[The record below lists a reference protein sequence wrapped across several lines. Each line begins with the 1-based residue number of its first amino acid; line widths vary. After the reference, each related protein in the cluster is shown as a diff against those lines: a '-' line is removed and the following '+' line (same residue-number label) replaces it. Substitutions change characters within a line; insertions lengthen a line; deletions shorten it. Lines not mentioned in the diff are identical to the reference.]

1 MEVKER
7 EIRNNL
13 ILKVALDVPLYKLF
27 DYQLNKK
34 NSTKPSIGSRVLV
47 PFGKQKKV
55 GVIIDIVN
63 RSSVAKS
70 KLKECISI
78 LDENPIFEKKQL
90 DFIHFAS
97 NYYQYPLGRV
107 LYAAM
112 PGNLR
117 KGKSLTK
124 FIDSIVITDNGK
136 NVDLDNLK
144 KRAPKQA
151 ALMSILMENHTLDS
165 NGLSNIFPEWK
176 KYSKRPIEKN
186 WIKIEQ
192 IIESHKDIQKLDKNT
207 KGLAL
212 NSEQKKAILDVKKSS
227 TFNTFLLDGV
237 TGSGKTEIY
246 LSLISDVIERGQDA
260 LILVPEIGL
269 INQLNRRIEVRLG
282 IKPSQYHSGLTE
294 NERFITWK
302 KIQES
307 KTRIILGTRS
317 AILAPFKN
325 LGLIVVDEEHD
336 ISYKQQEGFRYS
348 ARDLAVMRA
357 KNFNIPIILG
367 SATPS
372 LESFNQHVNNKYK
385 YLTLKKRAGNAK
397 MPSMHLIDLN
407 KGHSEDGLSKL
418 LIKSMNEHIEND
430 GQILVFINRRGYAPT
445 LICKTCN
452 FIAECSRCDSRMTL
466 YLSKKLLLC
475 HHCNYKE
482 KYKNSCIKC
491 DSEMIALGQGS
502 QRIEDSLKKHF
513 PNEQI
518 LRIDSDSTQQK
529 NSLDE
534 ALEKAK
540 AGKAKILVG
549 TQMLSKGH
557 HFSSLSLVV
566 VVNADQGLFS
576 NDFRGSE
583 RLAQNIIQVAGR
595 AGREKK
601 KGQVIIQTEYPD
613 HPFWPLLFQG
623 GYKEIVEMTLMDRKS
638 ANWPP
643 YSFIVLIRAQSHRK
657 KYTWSFLEEAKKIL
671 ISQKPNF
678 SILGPVSAPM
688 EKKASH
694 YRGQLLLQSEGRKSL
709 NQTLKM
715 FIDEIERKKFVRRVK
730 WSIDVDP
737 IELF

>member
-1 MEVKER
+1 
-7 EIRNNL
+7 
-13 ILKVALDVPLYKLF
+13 
-27 DYQLNKK
+27 
-34 NSTKPSIGSRVLV
+34 
-47 PFGKQKKV
+47 
-55 GVIIDIVN
+55 
-63 RSSVAKS
+63 
-70 KLKECISI
+70 
-78 LDENPIFEKKQL
+78 
-90 DFIHFAS
+90 
-97 NYYQYPLGRV
+97 
-107 LYAAM
+107 M

-117 KGKSLTK
+117 KGKSLTR

-136 NVDLDNLK
+136 NIDLVSLK

-165 NGLSNIFPEWK
+165 NSLSNIFPEWK

-207 KGLAL
+207 KGPAL
-212 NSEQKKAILDVKKSS
+212 NSEQKKAILDVKKSH

-372 LESFNQHVNNKYK
+372 LESFKQHVNNKYK
-385 YLTLKKRAGNAK
+385 YLPLKKRAGNAK
-397 MPSMHLIDLN
+397 LPSMHLIDLN

-475 HHCNYKE
+475 HHCGYKE
-482 KYKNSCIKC
+482 KYQKSCIKC
-491 DSEMIALGQGS
+491 DTEMIALGQGS

-518 LRIDSDSTQQK
+518 LRIDSDSTRQK
-529 NSLDE
+529 SSLNE

-540 AGKAKILVG
+540 TGKAKILVG

-595 AGREKK
+595 AGGKRKK
-601 KGQVIIQTEYPD
+601 DK
-613 HPFWPLLFQG
+613 LLF
-623 GYKEIVEMTLMDRKS
+623 KRS
-638 ANWPP
+638 
-643 YSFIVLIRAQSHRK
+643 
-657 KYTWSFLEEAKKIL
+657 IL
-671 ISQKPNF
+671 IIHFGHYYFKVV
-678 SILGPVSAPM
+678 I
-688 EKKASH
+688 KK
-694 YRGQLLLQSEGRKSL
+694 
-709 NQTLKM
+709 
-715 FIDEIERKKFVRRVK
+715 
-730 WSIDVDP
+730 
-737 IELF
+737 

>member
-1 MEVKER
+1 
-7 EIRNNL
+7 
-13 ILKVALDVPLYKLF
+13 
-27 DYQLNKK
+27 
-34 NSTKPSIGSRVLV
+34 
-47 PFGKQKKV
+47 
-55 GVIIDIVN
+55 
-63 RSSVAKS
+63 
-70 KLKECISI
+70 
-78 LDENPIFEKKQL
+78 
-90 DFIHFAS
+90 
-97 NYYQYPLGRV
+97 
-107 LYAAM
+107 M

-124 FIDSIVITDNGK
+124 FIDSVGITDDGK
-136 NVDLDNLK
+136 NINLASLK

-151 ALMSILMENHTLDS
+151 ALMSILMKKNTLDS
-165 NGLSNIFPEWK
+165 HVLSNIFPEWK
-176 KYSKRPIEKN
+176 KYSKRPIENN
-186 WIKIEQ
+186 WIKISQ
-192 IIESHKDIQKLDKNT
+192 IVESYSDPRKLKKST
-207 KGLAL
+207 KGPKL
-212 NSEQKKAILDVKKSS
+212 NSEQKKAILDIKNSP

-237 TGSGKTEIY
+237 TGSGKTEVY

-269 INQLNRRIEVRLG
+269 IDQLNRRIEARLG
-282 IKPSQYHSGLTE
+282 ITPSQYHSGLTE
-294 NERFITWK
+294 TERFITWK

-348 ARDLAVMRA
+348 ARDLAIMMA
-357 KNFNIPIILG
+357 KDFNVPIILG

-372 LESFNQHVNNKYK
+372 IESFKQHVNNKYK

-397 MPSMHLIDLN
+397 LPSMHLIDLN
-407 KGHSEDGLSKL
+407 NSNSEDGLSKL
-418 LIKSMNEHIEND
+418 LIKTINEHIKND

-445 LICKTCN
+445 LICNTCN
-452 FIAECSRCDSRMTL
+452 SIAECSRCDSRMTL

-475 HHCNYKE
+475 HHCGYKE
-482 KYKNSCIKC
+482 KFKKNCIKC
-491 DSEMIALGQGS
+491 NSEMMALGQGS
-502 QRIEDSLKKHF
+502 QRIEDTLKKYF

-518 LRIDSDSTQQK
+518 LRVDSDSTRK
-529 NSLDE
+529 KGSLNE
-534 ALEKAK
+534 ALETAK
-540 AGKAKILVG
+540 KGKAKILVG

-595 AGREKK
+595 AGRENK

-623 GYKEIVEMTLMDRKS
+623 GYKEIVEMTLLDRKS

-643 YSFIVLIRAQSHRK
+643 YSFIVLIRAQSYRK
-657 KYTWSFLEEAKKIL
+657 KYTWSFLEEAKRIL
-671 ISQKPNF
+671 ISQKPDF
-678 SILGPVSAPM
+678 SVLGPVSAPM
-688 EKKASH
+688 ERKASQ
-694 YRGQLLLQSEGRKSL
+694 YRGQLLLQSTGRKSL
-709 NQTLKM
+709 NQNLKI
-715 FIDEIERKKFVRRVK
+715 FIDEIERKKLVRRVK

>member
-1 MEVKER
+1 
-7 EIRNNL
+7 
-13 ILKVALDVPLYKLF
+13 
-27 DYQLNKK
+27 
-34 NSTKPSIGSRVLV
+34 
-47 PFGKQKKV
+47 
-55 GVIIDIVN
+55 
-63 RSSVAKS
+63 
-70 KLKECISI
+70 
-78 LDENPIFEKKQL
+78 
-90 DFIHFAS
+90 
-97 NYYQYPLGRV
+97 
-107 LYAAM
+107 M

-136 NVDLDNLK
+136 NVDLDSLK

-207 KGLAL
+207 KGPTL
-212 NSEQKKAILDVKKSS
+212 NSEQKKAILDVKKSH

-302 KIQES
+302 KIKES

-325 LGLIVVDEEHD
+325 LGLIIVDEEHD

-397 MPSMHLIDLN
+397 LPSMHLIDLN

-475 HHCNYKE
+475 HHCGYKE
-482 KYKNSCIKC
+482 KYKKSCIKC

-518 LRIDSDSTQQK
+518 LRIDSDSTRQK
-529 NSLDE
+529 SSLNE

-540 AGKAKILVG
+540 TGKAKILVG

-694 YRGQLLLQSEGRKSL
+694 YRGQLLLQSKGRKSL
-709 NQTLKM
+709 NQSLKM

>member
-1 MEVKER
+1 
-7 EIRNNL
+7 
-13 ILKVALDVPLYKLF
+13 
-27 DYQLNKK
+27 
-34 NSTKPSIGSRVLV
+34 
-47 PFGKQKKV
+47 
-55 GVIIDIVN
+55 
-63 RSSVAKS
+63 
-70 KLKECISI
+70 
-78 LDENPIFEKKQL
+78 
-90 DFIHFAS
+90 
-97 NYYQYPLGRV
+97 
-107 LYAAM
+107 M

-124 FIDSIVITDNGK
+124 FINSIVITDNGK
-136 NVDLDNLK
+136 NVDLDSLK

-246 LSLISDVIERGQDA
+246 LNLISDVIERGQDA

-372 LESFNQHVNNKYK
+372 LESFNQHLTNKYK

-418 LIKSMNEHIEND
+418 LIKSMNEHIENE

-466 YLSKKLLLC
+466 YLSKRLLLC
-475 HHCNYKE
+475 HHCGYKE
-482 KYKNSCIKC
+482 KYKKSCIKC
-491 DSEMIALGQGS
+491 DSEMMALGQGS
-502 QRIEDSLKKHF
+502 QRIEDALKKHF

-518 LRIDSDSTQQK
+518 LRIDSDSTRQK
-529 NSLDE
+529 SSLDE

-540 AGKAKILVG
+540 TGKAKILVG

-709 NQTLKM
+709 NQSLKV

>member
-27 DYQLNKK
+27 DYQQNKK

-124 FIDSIVITDNGK
+124 FINSIVITDNGK
-136 NVDLDNLK
+136 NIDLDSLK

-192 IIESHKDIQKLDKNT
+192 IIEPHKDTQKLDKNT
-207 KGLAL
+207 KGPAL
-212 NSEQKKAILDVKKSS
+212 NSEQKKAILDIKKSS

-294 NERFITWK
+294 KERFITWK

-715 FIDEIERKKFVRRVK
+715 FINEIERKKFIRRVK

>member
-1 MEVKER
+1 
-7 EIRNNL
+7 
-13 ILKVALDVPLYKLF
+13 
-27 DYQLNKK
+27 
-34 NSTKPSIGSRVLV
+34 
-47 PFGKQKKV
+47 
-55 GVIIDIVN
+55 
-63 RSSVAKS
+63 
-70 KLKECISI
+70 
-78 LDENPIFEKKQL
+78 
-90 DFIHFAS
+90 
-97 NYYQYPLGRV
+97 
-107 LYAAM
+107 M

-136 NVDLDNLK
+136 NVDLDSLK

-151 ALMSILMENHTLDS
+151 ALMSILMENYTLDS
-165 NGLSNIFPEWK
+165 NSLSNIFPEWK

-207 KGLAL
+207 EGPAL

-294 NERFITWK
+294 KERFITWK

-372 LESFNQHVNNKYK
+372 LESFNQHLNNKYK

-418 LIKSMNEHIEND
+418 LIKSMNKHIEND

-475 HHCNYKE
+475 HHCGYKE
-482 KYKNSCIKC
+482 KYKKSCIKC

-502 QRIEDSLKKHF
+502 QRIEESLKKHF

-518 LRIDSDSTQQK
+518 LRIDSDSTRQK

-613 HPFWPLLFQG
+613 HPFWPLLFQD

-709 NQTLKM
+709 NQSLKV

>member
-1 MEVKER
+1 M
-7 EIRNNL
+7 
-13 ILKVALDVPLYKLF
+13 
-27 DYQLNKK
+27 
-34 NSTKPSIGSRVLV
+34 
-47 PFGKQKKV
+47 
-55 GVIIDIVN
+55 
-63 RSSVAKS
+63 
-70 KLKECISI
+70 
-78 LDENPIFEKKQL
+78 
-90 DFIHFAS
+90 
-97 NYYQYPLGRV
+97 
-107 LYAAM
+107 
-112 PGNLR
+112 
-117 KGKSLTK
+117 
-124 FIDSIVITDNGK
+124 ITDNVK
-136 NVDLDNLK
+136 KVDIVSLK
-144 KRAPKQA
+144 KRSPKQA
-151 ALMSILMENHTLDS
+151 ALMSILMENYTLDS
-165 NGLSNIFPEWK
+165 NSLSNIFPEWK

-192 IIESHKDIQKLDKNT
+192 IIEPHKDTQKLDKNT
-207 KGLAL
+207 KGPAL

-294 NERFITWK
+294 KERFITWK

-418 LIKSMNEHIEND
+418 LIKSMNKHIEND

-475 HHCNYKE
+475 HHCGYKE
-482 KYKNSCIKC
+482 KYKKSCIKC

-502 QRIEDSLKKHF
+502 QRIEESLKKHF

-613 HPFWPLLFQG
+613 HPFWPLLFQD

-709 NQTLKM
+709 NQSLKV

>member
-192 IIESHKDIQKLDKNT
+192 IIEPHKDTQKLDKNT
-207 KGLAL
+207 KGPAL

-246 LSLISDVIERGQDA
+246 LSLISDVIERGQNA

-294 NERFITWK
+294 KERFITWK

-657 KYTWSFLEEAKKIL
+657 KYTWSFLEVAKKIL

-715 FIDEIERKKFVRRVK
+715 FIDEIERKKFIRRVK

>member
-27 DYQLNKK
+27 DYQQNKK

-192 IIESHKDIQKLDKNT
+192 IIEPHKDIQKLDKNT
-207 KGLAL
+207 KGPAL

-294 NERFITWK
+294 KERFITWK

-715 FIDEIERKKFVRRVK
+715 FIDEIERKKFIRRVK

>member
-192 IIESHKDIQKLDKNT
+192 IIEPHKDIQKLDKNT
-207 KGLAL
+207 KGPAL

-294 NERFITWK
+294 KERFITWK

-715 FIDEIERKKFVRRVK
+715 FINEIERKKFIRRVK

>member
-1 MEVKER
+1 
-7 EIRNNL
+7 
-13 ILKVALDVPLYKLF
+13 
-27 DYQLNKK
+27 
-34 NSTKPSIGSRVLV
+34 
-47 PFGKQKKV
+47 
-55 GVIIDIVN
+55 
-63 RSSVAKS
+63 
-70 KLKECISI
+70 
-78 LDENPIFEKKQL
+78 
-90 DFIHFAS
+90 
-97 NYYQYPLGRV
+97 
-107 LYAAM
+107 M

-124 FIDSIVITDNGK
+124 FIDSVGITDDGK
-136 NVDLDNLK
+136 NINLASLK

-151 ALMSILMENHTLDS
+151 ALMSILMKKNTLDS
-165 NGLSNIFPEWK
+165 HVLSNIFPEWK
-176 KYSKRPIEKN
+176 KYSKRLIENN
-186 WIKIEQ
+186 WIKISQ
-192 IIESHKDIQKLDKNT
+192 IVESYSDPRKLKKST
-207 KGLAL
+207 KGPKL
-212 NSEQKKAILDVKKSS
+212 NSEQKKAILDIKNSP

-237 TGSGKTEIY
+237 TGSGKTEVY

-269 INQLNRRIEVRLG
+269 IDQLNRRIEARLG
-282 IKPSQYHSGLTE
+282 ITPSQYHSGLTE
-294 NERFITWK
+294 TERFITWK

-348 ARDLAVMRA
+348 ARDLAIMMA
-357 KNFNIPIILG
+357 KDFNVPIILG

-372 LESFNQHVNNKYK
+372 IESFKQHVNNKYK

-397 MPSMHLIDLN
+397 LPSMHLIDLN
-407 KGHSEDGLSKL
+407 NSNSEDGLSKL
-418 LIKSMNEHIEND
+418 LIKTINEHIKND

-445 LICKTCN
+445 LICNTCN
-452 FIAECSRCDSRMTL
+452 SIAECSRCDSRMTL

-475 HHCNYKE
+475 HHCGYKE
-482 KYKNSCIKC
+482 KFKKNCIKC
-491 DSEMIALGQGS
+491 NSEMMALGQGS
-502 QRIEDSLKKHF
+502 QRIEDTLKKYF

-518 LRIDSDSTQQK
+518 LRVDSDSTRK
-529 NSLDE
+529 KGSLNE
-534 ALEKAK
+534 ALETAK
-540 AGKAKILVG
+540 KGKAKILVG

-595 AGREKK
+595 AGRENK

-623 GYKEIVEMTLMDRKS
+623 GYKEIVEMTLLDRKS

-643 YSFIVLIRAQSHRK
+643 YSFIVLIRAQSYRK
-657 KYTWSFLEEAKKIL
+657 KYTWSFLEEAKRIL
-671 ISQKPNF
+671 ISQKPDF
-678 SILGPVSAPM
+678 SVLGPVSAPM
-688 EKKASH
+688 ERKASQ
-694 YRGQLLLQSEGRKSL
+694 YRGQLLLQSTGRKSL
-709 NQTLKM
+709 NQNLKI
-715 FIDEIERKKFVRRVK
+715 FIDEIERKKLVRRVK

>member
-136 NVDLDNLK
+136 NVDLDSLK

-207 KGLAL
+207 EGLAL

-294 NERFITWK
+294 KERFITWK

-372 LESFNQHVNNKYK
+372 LESFNQHLNNKYK

-418 LIKSMNEHIEND
+418 LIKSMNEHIENE

-491 DSEMIALGQGS
+491 DSEMMALGQGS
-502 QRIEDSLKKHF
+502 QRIEDALKKHF

-529 NSLDE
+529 SSLDE

-694 YRGQLLLQSEGRKSL
+694 YRGQLLLQSKGRKSL

>member
-136 NVDLDNLK
+136 NVHLDSLK

-192 IIESHKDIQKLDKNT
+192 IIEPHKDTQKLDKNT
-207 KGLAL
+207 KGPAL
-212 NSEQKKAILDVKKSS
+212 NSEQKKAILDIKKSS

-294 NERFITWK
+294 KERFITWK

-475 HHCNYKE
+475 HHCGYKE
-482 KYKNSCIKC
+482 KYKKSCIKC
-491 DSEMIALGQGS
+491 DSEMMALGQGS

-518 LRIDSDSTQQK
+518 LRIDSDSTRQK
-529 NSLDE
+529 SSLDE

-715 FIDEIERKKFVRRVK
+715 FIDEIERKKFIRRVK

>member
-1 MEVKER
+1 M
-7 EIRNNL
+7 
-13 ILKVALDVPLYKLF
+13 
-27 DYQLNKK
+27 
-34 NSTKPSIGSRVLV
+34 
-47 PFGKQKKV
+47 
-55 GVIIDIVN
+55 
-63 RSSVAKS
+63 
-70 KLKECISI
+70 I
-78 LDENPIFEKKQL
+78 LDENPIFEKRQL
-90 DFIHFAS
+90 DFINFAS

-124 FIDSIVITDNGK
+124 FIDSVGITDNGK
-136 NVDLDNLK
+136 NIDLVSLK

-151 ALMSILMENHTLDS
+151 ALMSILMKKNTLDS
-165 NGLSNIFPEWK
+165 HVLNNIFPEWK

-192 IIESHKDIQKLDKNT
+192 IIESYRDPQKLNKST
-207 KGLAL
+207 KGPKL
-212 NSEQKKAILDVKKSS
+212 NSEQKKAILDVKNSP

-237 TGSGKTEIY
+237 TGSGKTEVY
-246 LSLISDVIERGQDA
+246 LSLISDVIDRGQDA

-269 INQLNRRIEVRLG
+269 IDQINRRIEARLG

-294 NERFITWK
+294 TERFITWK

-348 ARDLAVMRA
+348 ARDLAIMMA
-357 KNFNIPIILG
+357 KDFNIPIILG

-372 LESFNQHVNNKYK
+372 IESFKQHINNKYK

-397 MPSMHLIDLN
+397 LPSMHLIDLN
-407 KGHSEDGLSKL
+407 NGNSEDGLSKL
-418 LIKSMNEHIEND
+418 LIKTINEHIKND
-430 GQILVFINRRGYAPT
+430 GQILIFINRRGYAPT

-452 FIAECSRCDSRMTL
+452 SIAECSRCDSRMTL
-466 YLSKKLLLC
+466 YLSKKTLLC
-475 HHCNYKE
+475 HHCGYKE
-482 KYKNSCIKC
+482 KFKKSCIKC
-491 DSEMIALGQGS
+491 NSELMALGQGS

-513 PNEQI
+513 PNERI
-518 LRIDSDSTQQK
+518 LRVDSDSTRK
-529 NSLDE
+529 KGSLNE
-534 ALEKAK
+534 ALETAK
-540 AGKAKILVG
+540 KGQAKILVG

-595 AGREKK
+595 AGRENKR
-601 KGQVIIQTEYPD
+601 GQVIIQTEYPD
-613 HPFWPLLFQG
+613 HPFWSLLFQG
-623 GYKEIVEMTLMDRKS
+623 GYKEIIEMTLLDRKS

-643 YSFIVLIRAQSHRK
+643 YSFIVLIRARSHRK
-657 KYTWSFLEEAKKIL
+657 KYTWSFLEEAKRIL
-671 ISQKPNF
+671 VSLKPDF
-678 SILGPVSAPM
+678 SVLGPVSAPM
-688 EKKASH
+688 ERKASH
-694 YRGQLLLQSEGRKSL
+694 YRGQLLLQSTGRKSL
-709 NQTLKM
+709 NQSLKI
-715 FIDEIERKKFVRRVK
+715 FIDEIERKKLVRRVK

>member
-1 MEVKER
+1 
-7 EIRNNL
+7 
-13 ILKVALDVPLYKLF
+13 
-27 DYQLNKK
+27 
-34 NSTKPSIGSRVLV
+34 
-47 PFGKQKKV
+47 
-55 GVIIDIVN
+55 
-63 RSSVAKS
+63 
-70 KLKECISI
+70 
-78 LDENPIFEKKQL
+78 
-90 DFIHFAS
+90 
-97 NYYQYPLGRV
+97 
-107 LYAAM
+107 M

-124 FIDSIVITDNGK
+124 FIDSVGITDDGK
-136 NVDLDNLK
+136 NINLASLK

-151 ALMSILMENHTLDS
+151 ALMSILMKKNTLDS
-165 NGLSNIFPEWK
+165 HVLSNIFPEWK
-176 KYSKRPIEKN
+176 KYSKRPIENN
-186 WIKIEQ
+186 WIKISQ
-192 IIESHKDIQKLDKNT
+192 IVESYSDPQKLKKST
-207 KGLAL
+207 KGPKL
-212 NSEQKKAILDVKKSS
+212 NSEQKKAILDIKNSP

-237 TGSGKTEIY
+237 TGSGKTEVY

-269 INQLNRRIEVRLG
+269 IDQLNRRIEARLG
-282 IKPSQYHSGLTE
+282 ITPSQYHSGLTE
-294 NERFITWK
+294 TERFITWK

-348 ARDLAVMRA
+348 ARDLAIMMA
-357 KNFNIPIILG
+357 KDFNVPIILG

-372 LESFNQHVNNKYK
+372 IESFKQHVNNKYK

-397 MPSMHLIDLN
+397 LPSMHLIDLN
-407 KGHSEDGLSKL
+407 NSNSEDGLSKL
-418 LIKSMNEHIEND
+418 LIKTINEHIKND

-445 LICKTCN
+445 LICNTCN
-452 FIAECSRCDSRMTL
+452 SIAECSRCDSRMTL

-475 HHCNYKE
+475 HHCGYKE
-482 KYKNSCIKC
+482 KFKKNCIKC
-491 DSEMIALGQGS
+491 NSEMMALGQGS
-502 QRIEDSLKKHF
+502 QRIEDTLKKYF

-518 LRIDSDSTQQK
+518 LRVDSDSTRK
-529 NSLDE
+529 KGSLNE
-534 ALEKAK
+534 ALETAK
-540 AGKAKILVG
+540 KGKAKILVG

-595 AGREKK
+595 AGRENK

-623 GYKEIVEMTLMDRKS
+623 GYKEIVEMTLLDRKS

-643 YSFIVLIRAQSHRK
+643 YSFIVLIRAQSYRK
-657 KYTWSFLEEAKKIL
+657 KYTWSFLEEAKRIL
-671 ISQKPNF
+671 ISQKPDF
-678 SILGPVSAPM
+678 SVLGPVSAPM
-688 EKKASH
+688 ERKASQ
-694 YRGQLLLQSEGRKSL
+694 YRGQLLLQSTGRKSL
-709 NQTLKM
+709 NQNLKI
-715 FIDEIERKKFVRRVK
+715 FIDEIERKKLVRRVK

>member
-70 KLKECISI
+70 KLKECIS
-78 LDENPIFEKKQL
+78 
-90 DFIHFAS
+90 
-97 NYYQYPLGRV
+97 
-107 LYAAM
+107 M

-207 KGLAL
+207 KGPTL
-212 NSEQKKAILDVKKSS
+212 NPEQKKAILDVKKSS

-294 NERFITWK
+294 KERFITWK

-418 LIKSMNEHIEND
+418 LIESMNEHIEND

-709 NQTLKM
+709 NQSLKV

>member
-1 MEVKER
+1 
-7 EIRNNL
+7 
-13 ILKVALDVPLYKLF
+13 
-27 DYQLNKK
+27 
-34 NSTKPSIGSRVLV
+34 
-47 PFGKQKKV
+47 
-55 GVIIDIVN
+55 
-63 RSSVAKS
+63 
-70 KLKECISI
+70 
-78 LDENPIFEKKQL
+78 
-90 DFIHFAS
+90 
-97 NYYQYPLGRV
+97 
-107 LYAAM
+107 M

-124 FIDSIVITDNGK
+124 FIDSVVITDNGK
-136 NVDLDNLK
+136 NIDLVSLK

-151 ALMSILMENHTLDS
+151 ALMRILMKKNILDS
-165 NGLSNIFPEWK
+165 HVLSNIFPEWK

-192 IIESHKDIQKLDKNT
+192 IIESYRDPQKLNKST
-207 KGLAL
+207 KVPKL
-212 NSEQKKAILDVKKSS
+212 NSEQKKAILDVKNSP

-237 TGSGKTEIY
+237 TGSGKTEVY

-269 INQLNRRIEVRLG
+269 INQLNRRIEARFG

-294 NERFITWK
+294 TERFITWK

-307 KTRIILGTRS
+307 KTRITLGTRS

-348 ARDLAVMRA
+348 ARDLAIMMA
-357 KNFNIPIILG
+357 KDFNIPIILG

-372 LESFNQHVNNKYK
+372 IESFKQHVNEKYK

-397 MPSMHLIDLN
+397 LPSMHLIDLN
-407 KGHSEDGLSKL
+407 NGNSEDGLSKL
-418 LIKSMNEHIEND
+418 LIKTINEHIKND

-452 FIAECSRCDSRMTL
+452 YIAECSRCDSRMTL

-475 HHCNYKE
+475 HHCGYKE
-482 KYKNSCIKC
+482 KFKKNCIKC
-491 DSEMIALGQGS
+491 NSEMMALGQGS
-502 QRIEDSLKKHF
+502 QRIEDTLKKYF

-518 LRIDSDSTQQK
+518 LRVDSDSTRK
-529 NSLDE
+529 KGSLNE
-534 ALEKAK
+534 ALETAK
-540 AGKAKILVG
+540 KGKAKILVG

-595 AGREKK
+595 AGRENK

-623 GYKEIVEMTLMDRKS
+623 GYKKIVEMTLLDRKS

-657 KYTWSFLEEAKKIL
+657 KYTWSFLEEARRIL
-671 ISQKPNF
+671 VSQKPDF
-678 SILGPVSAPM
+678 SVLGPVSSPM
-688 EKKASH
+688 ERKASQ
-694 YRGQLLLQSEGRKSL
+694 YRGQLLLQSTRRKSL
-709 NQTLKM
+709 NQSLKI
-715 FIDEIERKKFVRRVK
+715 FIDEIERKKLGQRVK

>member
-1 MEVKER
+1 
-7 EIRNNL
+7 
-13 ILKVALDVPLYKLF
+13 
-27 DYQLNKK
+27 
-34 NSTKPSIGSRVLV
+34 
-47 PFGKQKKV
+47 
-55 GVIIDIVN
+55 
-63 RSSVAKS
+63 
-70 KLKECISI
+70 
-78 LDENPIFEKKQL
+78 
-90 DFIHFAS
+90 
-97 NYYQYPLGRV
+97 
-107 LYAAM
+107 M

-136 NVDLDNLK
+136 NVDLDSLK

-207 KGLAL
+207 KGPAL
-212 NSEQKKAILDVKKSS
+212 NSEQKKAILDVKKSH

-294 NERFITWK
+294 KERFITWK

-518 LRIDSDSTQQK
+518 LRIDSDSTRQK
-529 NSLDE
+529 SSLDE

-709 NQTLKM
+709 NQSLKV

>member
-1 MEVKER
+1 
-7 EIRNNL
+7 
-13 ILKVALDVPLYKLF
+13 
-27 DYQLNKK
+27 
-34 NSTKPSIGSRVLV
+34 
-47 PFGKQKKV
+47 
-55 GVIIDIVN
+55 
-63 RSSVAKS
+63 
-70 KLKECISI
+70 
-78 LDENPIFEKKQL
+78 
-90 DFIHFAS
+90 
-97 NYYQYPLGRV
+97 
-107 LYAAM
+107 M

-124 FIDSIVITDNGK
+124 FIDSVGITDDGK
-136 NVDLDNLK
+136 NINLASLK

-151 ALMSILMENHTLDS
+151 ALMSILMKKNTLDS
-165 NGLSNIFPEWK
+165 HVLSNIFPEWK
-176 KYSKRPIEKN
+176 KYSKRPIENN
-186 WIKIEQ
+186 WIKISQ
-192 IIESHKDIQKLDKNT
+192 IVESYSDPRKLKKST
-207 KGLAL
+207 KGPKL
-212 NSEQKKAILDVKKSS
+212 NSEQKKAILDIKNSP

-237 TGSGKTEIY
+237 TGSGKTEVY

-269 INQLNRRIEVRLG
+269 IDQLNRRIEARLG
-282 IKPSQYHSGLTE
+282 ITPSQYHSGLTE
-294 NERFITWK
+294 TERFITWK

-348 ARDLAVMRA
+348 ARDLAIMMA
-357 KNFNIPIILG
+357 KDFNVPIILG

-372 LESFNQHVNNKYK
+372 IESFKQHVNNKYK

-397 MPSMHLIDLN
+397 LPSMHLIDLN
-407 KGHSEDGLSKL
+407 NSNSEDGLSKL
-418 LIKSMNEHIEND
+418 LIKTINEHIKND

-445 LICKTCN
+445 LICNTCN
-452 FIAECSRCDSRMTL
+452 SIAECSRCDSRMTL

-475 HHCNYKE
+475 HHCGYKE
-482 KYKNSCIKC
+482 KFKKNCIKC
-491 DSEMIALGQGS
+491 NSEMMALGQGS
-502 QRIEDSLKKHF
+502 QRIEDTLKKYF

-518 LRIDSDSTQQK
+518 LRVDSDSTRK
-529 NSLDE
+529 KGSLNE
-534 ALEKAK
+534 ALETAK
-540 AGKAKILVG
+540 KGEAKILVG

-595 AGREKK
+595 AGRENKR
-601 KGQVIIQTEYPD
+601 GQVIIQTEYPD
-613 HPFWPLLFQG
+613 HPFWSLLFQG
-623 GYKEIVEMTLMDRKS
+623 GYKEIIEMTLLDRKS

-643 YSFIVLIRAQSHRK
+643 YSFIVLIRARSHRK
-657 KYTWSFLEEAKKIL
+657 KYTWSFLEEAKRIL
-671 ISQKPNF
+671 VSQKPDF
-678 SILGPVSAPM
+678 SVLGPVSAPM
-688 EKKASH
+688 ERKASH
-694 YRGQLLLQSEGRKSL
+694 YRGQLLLQSTGRKSL
-709 NQTLKM
+709 NQSLKI
-715 FIDEIERKKFVRRVK
+715 FIDEIERKKLVRRVK

>member
-1 MEVKER
+1 
-7 EIRNNL
+7 
-13 ILKVALDVPLYKLF
+13 
-27 DYQLNKK
+27 
-34 NSTKPSIGSRVLV
+34 
-47 PFGKQKKV
+47 
-55 GVIIDIVN
+55 
-63 RSSVAKS
+63 
-70 KLKECISI
+70 
-78 LDENPIFEKKQL
+78 
-90 DFIHFAS
+90 
-97 NYYQYPLGRV
+97 
-107 LYAAM
+107 M

-136 NVDLDNLK
+136 NVDLDSLK

-207 KGLAL
+207 EGPAL

-294 NERFITWK
+294 KERFITWK

-709 NQTLKM
+709 NQSLKV

>member
-1 MEVKER
+1 
-7 EIRNNL
+7 
-13 ILKVALDVPLYKLF
+13 
-27 DYQLNKK
+27 
-34 NSTKPSIGSRVLV
+34 
-47 PFGKQKKV
+47 
-55 GVIIDIVN
+55 
-63 RSSVAKS
+63 
-70 KLKECISI
+70 
-78 LDENPIFEKKQL
+78 
-90 DFIHFAS
+90 
-97 NYYQYPLGRV
+97 
-107 LYAAM
+107 M

-124 FIDSIVITDNGK
+124 FIDSIEITDNGK
-136 NVDLDNLK
+136 NVDLGSLK

-165 NGLSNIFPEWK
+165 ITLSNSFPEWK
-176 KYSKRPIEKN
+176 KYSKRPIEKK
-186 WIKIEQ
+186 WIKIQQ
-192 IIESHKDIQKLDKNT
+192 IIESFTDTQKLDKST
-207 KGLAL
+207 KGPKL
-212 NSEQKKAILDVKKSS
+212 NSEQKKAILEVKKSPK
-227 TFNTFLLDGV
+227 FNTFLLDGV
-237 TGSGKTEIY
+237 TGSGKTEVY

-372 LESFNQHVNNKYK
+372 LESFNQHVKNKYK

-397 MPSMHLIDLN
+397 LPSMHLIDLN

-475 HHCNYKE
+475 NHCGYKE
-482 KYKNSCIKC
+482 KYKKSCIKC

-502 QRIEDSLKKHF
+502 QRIEDALKKHF

-518 LRIDSDSTQQK
+518 LRIDSDSTRQK
-529 NSLDE
+529 SSLDE

-540 AGKAKILVG
+540 TGKAKILVG

-613 HPFWPLLFQG
+613 HPFWPLLFQD

-709 NQTLKM
+709 NQSLKV

>member
-192 IIESHKDIQKLDKNT
+192 IIEPHKDTQKLDKNT
-207 KGLAL
+207 KGPAL

-246 LSLISDVIERGQDA
+246 LSLISDVIERGQNA

-294 NERFITWK
+294 KERFITWK

-715 FIDEIERKKFVRRVK
+715 FIDEIERKKFIRRVK

>member
-27 DYQLNKK
+27 DYQQNKK

-78 LDENPIFEKKQL
+78 LDENPIFEKEQL

-192 IIESHKDIQKLDKNT
+192 IIEPHKDTQKLDKNT
-207 KGLAL
+207 KGPAL
-212 NSEQKKAILDVKKSS
+212 NSEQKKAILDIKKSS

-294 NERFITWK
+294 KERFITWK

-385 YLTLKKRAGNAK
+385 YITLKKRAGNAK

-418 LIKSMNEHIEND
+418 LIKSMNKHIEND

-715 FIDEIERKKFVRRVK
+715 FINEIERKKLIRRVK

>member
-1 MEVKER
+1 
-7 EIRNNL
+7 
-13 ILKVALDVPLYKLF
+13 
-27 DYQLNKK
+27 
-34 NSTKPSIGSRVLV
+34 
-47 PFGKQKKV
+47 
-55 GVIIDIVN
+55 
-63 RSSVAKS
+63 
-70 KLKECISI
+70 
-78 LDENPIFEKKQL
+78 
-90 DFIHFAS
+90 
-97 NYYQYPLGRV
+97 
-107 LYAAM
+107 M

-136 NVDLDNLK
+136 NVDLVSLK

-176 KYSKRPIEKN
+176 KYSKRLIEKN

-192 IIESHKDIQKLDKNT
+192 IIESHKDIQKLDKYT
-207 KGLAL
+207 KGPAL
-212 NSEQKKAILDVKKSS
+212 NSEQKKAILDVKKSH

-482 KYKNSCIKC
+482 KYKNSCKKC

-518 LRIDSDSTQQK
+518 LRIDSDSTRQK
-529 NSLDE
+529 SSLNE

-540 AGKAKILVG
+540 TGKAKILVG

-595 AGREKK
+595 AGREQK

-613 HPFWPLLFQG
+613 HPFWPLLFQD

-709 NQTLKM
+709 NQSLKV

>member
-136 NVDLDNLK
+136 NVDLDSLK

-192 IIESHKDIQKLDKNT
+192 IIEPHKDTQKLDKNT
-207 KGLAL
+207 KGPAL
-212 NSEQKKAILDVKKSS
+212 NSEQKKAILDIKKSS

-294 NERFITWK
+294 KERFITWK

-709 NQTLKM
+709 NQSLKV

>member
-1 MEVKER
+1 M
-7 EIRNNL
+7 
-13 ILKVALDVPLYKLF
+13 
-27 DYQLNKK
+27 
-34 NSTKPSIGSRVLV
+34 
-47 PFGKQKKV
+47 
-55 GVIIDIVN
+55 
-63 RSSVAKS
+63 
-70 KLKECISI
+70 
-78 LDENPIFEKKQL
+78 
-90 DFIHFAS
+90 
-97 NYYQYPLGRV
+97 
-107 LYAAM
+107 
-112 PGNLR
+112 
-117 KGKSLTK
+117 
-124 FIDSIVITDNGK
+124 
-136 NVDLDNLK
+136 
-144 KRAPKQA
+144 
-151 ALMSILMENHTLDS
+151 
-165 NGLSNIFPEWK
+165 
-176 KYSKRPIEKN
+176 
-186 WIKIEQ
+186 
-192 IIESHKDIQKLDKNT
+192 
-207 KGLAL
+207 
-212 NSEQKKAILDVKKSS
+212 
-227 TFNTFLLDGV
+227 
-237 TGSGKTEIY
+237 
-246 LSLISDVIERGQDA
+246 
-260 LILVPEIGL
+260 
-269 INQLNRRIEVRLG
+269 INQLNRRIEFRLG

-430 GQILVFINRRGYAPT
+430 GQILVFINRRGYAPI

-475 HHCNYKE
+475 HHCGYKE
-482 KYKNSCIKC
+482 KYKKSCIKC

-518 LRIDSDSTQQK
+518 LRIDSDSTRQK
-529 NSLDE
+529 SSLNE

-540 AGKAKILVG
+540 TGKAKILVG

-709 NQTLKM
+709 NQSLKV

>member
-1 MEVKER
+1 
-7 EIRNNL
+7 
-13 ILKVALDVPLYKLF
+13 
-27 DYQLNKK
+27 
-34 NSTKPSIGSRVLV
+34 
-47 PFGKQKKV
+47 
-55 GVIIDIVN
+55 
-63 RSSVAKS
+63 
-70 KLKECISI
+70 
-78 LDENPIFEKKQL
+78 
-90 DFIHFAS
+90 
-97 NYYQYPLGRV
+97 
-107 LYAAM
+107 M

-192 IIESHKDIQKLDKNT
+192 IIEPHKDTQKLEKNT
-207 KGLAL
+207 KGPAL
-212 NSEQKKAILDVKKSS
+212 NSEQKKAILDIKKSS

-357 KNFNIPIILG
+357 KNFNIPVILG

-418 LIKSMNEHIEND
+418 LIKSMNKHIEND

-475 HHCNYKE
+475 HHCGYKE
-482 KYKNSCIKC
+482 KYKKSCIKC
-491 DSEMIALGQGS
+491 DSEMIALVQGS
-502 QRIEDSLKKHF
+502 QRIEESLKKHF

-518 LRIDSDSTQQK
+518 LRIDSDSTRQK

-613 HPFWPLLFQG
+613 HPFWPLLFQD

-709 NQTLKM
+709 IQTLKM
-715 FIDEIERKKFVRRVK
+715 FIDEIERKKF
-730 WSIDVDP
+730 I
-737 IELF
+737 

>member
-1 MEVKER
+1 M
-7 EIRNNL
+7 
-13 ILKVALDVPLYKLF
+13 
-27 DYQLNKK
+27 
-34 NSTKPSIGSRVLV
+34 
-47 PFGKQKKV
+47 
-55 GVIIDIVN
+55 
-63 RSSVAKS
+63 
-70 KLKECISI
+70 
-78 LDENPIFEKKQL
+78 
-90 DFIHFAS
+90 
-97 NYYQYPLGRV
+97 
-107 LYAAM
+107 
-112 PGNLR
+112 
-117 KGKSLTK
+117 
-124 FIDSIVITDNGK
+124 ITDNGK

-192 IIESHKDIQKLDKNT
+192 IIEPHKDTQKLDKNT
-207 KGLAL
+207 KGPAL

-294 NERFITWK
+294 KERFITWK

-475 HHCNYKE
+475 HHCGYKE
-482 KYKNSCIKC
+482 KYKKSCIKC

-502 QRIEDSLKKHF
+502 QRIEESLKKHF

-613 HPFWPLLFQG
+613 HPFWPLLFQD

-709 NQTLKM
+709 NQSLKV

>member
-136 NVDLDNLK
+136 NVDLDSLK

-192 IIESHKDIQKLDKNT
+192 IIEPHKDTQKLDKNT
-207 KGLAL
+207 KGPAL

-294 NERFITWK
+294 KERFITWK

-715 FIDEIERKKFVRRVK
+715 FIDEIERKKFIRRVK

>member
-27 DYQLNKK
+27 DYQQNKK

-124 FIDSIVITDNGK
+124 FINSIVITDNGK
-136 NVDLDNLK
+136 NVDLDSLK

-192 IIESHKDIQKLDKNT
+192 IIEPHKDTQKLDKNT
-207 KGLAL
+207 KGPAL
-212 NSEQKKAILDVKKSS
+212 NSEQKKAILDIKKSS

-715 FIDEIERKKFVRRVK
+715 FINEIERKKFIRRVK

>member
-192 IIESHKDIQKLDKNT
+192 IIEPHKDTQKLDKNT
-207 KGLAL
+207 KGPAL

-294 NERFITWK
+294 KERFITWK

-452 FIAECSRCDSRMTL
+452 FITECSRCDSRMTL

-671 ISQKPNF
+671 ISQKQNF

-709 NQTLKM
+709 NQSLKV

>member
-1 MEVKER
+1 
-7 EIRNNL
+7 
-13 ILKVALDVPLYKLF
+13 
-27 DYQLNKK
+27 
-34 NSTKPSIGSRVLV
+34 
-47 PFGKQKKV
+47 
-55 GVIIDIVN
+55 
-63 RSSVAKS
+63 
-70 KLKECISI
+70 
-78 LDENPIFEKKQL
+78 
-90 DFIHFAS
+90 
-97 NYYQYPLGRV
+97 
-107 LYAAM
+107 M

-192 IIESHKDIQKLDKNT
+192 IIEPHKDIQKLDKNT
-207 KGLAL
+207 KGPAL

-294 NERFITWK
+294 KERFITWK

-357 KNFNIPIILG
+357 KNFNIPVILG

-518 LRIDSDSTQQK
+518 LRIDSDSTRQK

-613 HPFWPLLFQG
+613 NPFWPLLFQG

-694 YRGQLLLQSEGRKSL
+694 CRGQLLLQSERRKSL
-709 NQTLKM
+709 NQSLKV
-715 FIDEIERKKFVRRVK
+715 FIDEIERKKYVRRVK

>member
-124 FIDSIVITDNGK
+124 FINSIVITDNGK
-136 NVDLDNLK
+136 NIDLDSLK

-151 ALMSILMENHTLDS
+151 ALMSILMESHTLDS

-192 IIESHKDIQKLDKNT
+192 IIEPHKDTQKLDKNT
-207 KGLAL
+207 KGPAL

-294 NERFITWK
+294 KERFITWK

-475 HHCNYKE
+475 HHCGYKE
-482 KYKNSCIKC
+482 KYKKSCIKC

-709 NQTLKM
+709 NQSLKV

>member
-1 MEVKER
+1 
-7 EIRNNL
+7 
-13 ILKVALDVPLYKLF
+13 
-27 DYQLNKK
+27 
-34 NSTKPSIGSRVLV
+34 
-47 PFGKQKKV
+47 
-55 GVIIDIVN
+55 
-63 RSSVAKS
+63 
-70 KLKECISI
+70 
-78 LDENPIFEKKQL
+78 
-90 DFIHFAS
+90 
-97 NYYQYPLGRV
+97 
-107 LYAAM
+107 M

-117 KGKSLTK
+117 KGRSLTK

-136 NVDLDNLK
+136 NVDLVSLK

-207 KGLAL
+207 RGPAL
-212 NSEQKKAILDVKKSS
+212 NPEQKKAILDVKKSH

-269 INQLNRRIEVRLG
+269 INQLNRRIEFRLG

-348 ARDLAVMRA
+348 ARDLAIMMA
-357 KNFNIPIILG
+357 KDFNIPIILG

-372 LESFNQHVNNKYK
+372 IESFKQHINNKYK

-397 MPSMHLIDLN
+397 LPSMHLIDLN
-407 KGHSEDGLSKL
+407 NGNSEDGLSKL
-418 LIKSMNEHIEND
+418 LIKTINEHIKND
-430 GQILVFINRRGYAPT
+430 GQILIFINRRGYAPT

-452 FIAECSRCDSRMTL
+452 SIAECSRCDSRMTL
-466 YLSKKLLLC
+466 YLSKKTLLC
-475 HHCNYKE
+475 HHCGYKE
-482 KYKNSCIKC
+482 KFKKSCIKC
-491 DSEMIALGQGS
+491 NSELMALGQGS

-518 LRIDSDSTQQK
+518 LRVDSDSTRK
-529 NSLDE
+529 KGSLNE
-534 ALEKAK
+534 ALETAK
-540 AGKAKILVG
+540 KGQAKILVG

-595 AGREKK
+595 AGRENKR
-601 KGQVIIQTEYPD
+601 GQVIIQTEYPD
-613 HPFWPLLFQG
+613 HPFWSLLFQG
-623 GYKEIVEMTLMDRKS
+623 GYKEIIEMTLLDRKS

-643 YSFIVLIRAQSHRK
+643 YSFIVLIRARSHRK
-657 KYTWSFLEEAKKIL
+657 KYTWSFLEEAKRIL
-671 ISQKPNF
+671 VSQKPDF
-678 SILGPVSAPM
+678 SVLGPVSAPM
-688 EKKASH
+688 ERKASH
-694 YRGQLLLQSEGRKSL
+694 YRGQLLLQSTGRKSL
-709 NQTLKM
+709 NKSLKI
-715 FIDEIERKKFVRRVK
+715 FIDEIERKKLVRRVK